1 MADELKE
8 NVTTPWMQNELTAE
22 EINRDDQAG
31 ENTVFWILRGKGSG
45 RDRFISLKNLRT
57 WIDAAALAVAFI
69 KDNGIDGI
77 KKALTFSA
85 EDVHRAVSIDATGIT
100 FAQDSWLHEIAFDDG
115 VLQFGG
121 PTSFTGYIDGEV
133 DVHGSVKVKD
143 GILVADSDTAIAHS
157 KVTSGGV
164 ETTGM
169 VKGRLG
175 SFTNGLDV
183 FDGAY
188 TFTLNEAYIRT
199 RLAVGD
205 GLNVNGN
212 AEISGYLRSS
222 SVQKNKLE
230 NLEVA
235 SADGSSVN
243 IHNGIVHTSEYMHGK
258 HMMVDVYTSKDQ
270 LPSLGSAPAGA
281 LACYQNGTSWKL
293 CFWNGNDWIDIV

>member
-22 EINRDDQAG
+22 EISRNDPDG
-31 ENTVFWILRGKGSG
+31 ENTGFWILRGKGSG

-57 WIDAAALAVAFI
+57 WIDAAAAAVAYI
-69 KDNGIDGI
+69 KENGIDGI

-85 EDVHRAVSIDATGIT
+85 EGVHRAVSIDATGIT

-143 GILVADSDTAIAHS
+143 EILVADSDTAIVHS

-164 ETTGM
+164 ETTGS
-169 VKGRLG
+169 VKGSLG

-183 FDGAY
+183 FEGTY
-188 TFTLNEAYIRT
+188 TFSQNEAYIRT
-199 RLAVGD
+199 QLALGS
-205 GLNVNGN
+205 GLNVYGD
-212 AEISGYLRSS
+212 AEIGGYLRSS
-222 SVQKNKLE
+222 SVKKNELE
-230 NLEVA
+230 NLHVA
-235 SADGSSVN
+235 SADGSRVN
-243 IHNGIVHTSEYMHGK
+243 IHNGIVHTSDYMHGK
-258 HMMVDVYTSKDQ
+258 HMMVDVYTSKDR
-270 LPSLGSAPAGA
+270 LPYLGSAPAGA

-293 CFWNGNDWIDIV
+293 CFWNGLNWIDIA